1 MHFEVSILCRGQQS
15 EIMTRHDLL
24 HVQENHGLV
33 GQRRKRRADA
43 SDRVRDTAGEF
54 VGRDRLQRDLET

>member
-1 MHFEVSILCRGQQS
+1 
-15 EIMTRHDLL
+15 MTRHDLL